1 MAEEQKPTPRRK
13 GGKKRERREVRTGI
27 AHIQATFNNTIVT
40 LTDRMGNVVAWSSSG
55 SAGFRGSRQSTPFG
69 VQLREKQKAKRIYGV
84 LESQF
89 RKYFEW
95 AEAQKGVT
103 GENLLRLLE
112 LRLDN
117 VVHRLGF
124 AASRREGRQ
133 MVAHGHFQVNGRK
146 VSVPSYLV
154 KVGDVVQLRSTSKL
168 GARLDDNLNAGR
180 GQVAQW
186 LEVDPNEEKGTVRS
200 LTVRVPSGEP
210 KVLRLEVT
218 GPKAVTGADVPET
231 EVEIVNPEVPLFT
244 LESATTVVMDLGV
257 GVGRGY
263 EAADRKTSPPP
274 AGALPLDAAYSP
286 ITKVTYNVEMSRLGK
301 ITDYEKLVLEVW
313 TNGGVSPDDALTRAA
328 TYLEEH
334 FTPLAAGAPEEAADT
349 EGVGGE
355 AFLREAL
362 AKTLEELAL
371 PARAI
376 NALKNADINLVV
388 DLVQKG
394 EGDLEHVKNLGE
406 KSIEE
411 IKTALAALG
420 LSLGMRIDPNVLG
433 ALGRGG
439 VPR

>member
-1 MAEEQKPTPRRK
+1 MARYRDAKCRLCRREGMKLFLK
-13 GGKKRERREVRTGI
+13 GARCFTDKCAIERRNYPPGQ
-27 AHIQATFNNTIVT
+27 HGLN
-40 LTDRMGNVVAWSSSG
+40 
-55 SAGFRGSRQSTPFG
+55 RGKLTPFG

-180 GQVAQW
+180 GQVPQW
-186 LEVDPNEEKGTVRS
+186 LEVDPNEKKGTVRS
-200 LTVRVPSGEP
+200 LPLRDDVQLNIRKLTVQVPSGEP

-433 ALGRGG
+433 AMRM
-439 VPR
+439 PSES